1 MVDEAGTRHPLQGDV
16 DIAVGGR
23 QPGRDGQYA
32 GDTDGVTTI
41 LRLGP

>member
-1 MVDEAGTRHPLQGDV
+1 V

-23 QPGRDGQYA
+23 QPGHDGQYA
-32 GDTDGVTTI
+32 SDTDGVTTI